1 MLSVCFGCG
10 GVELRL
16 KWSFPIQTGRD
27 PFGTRQRRKNF
38 EHVAGKGKQP
48 RKPPRRMDI
57 RPSLLLPLFTY
68 NFAVSPPTNK
78 AERNIVSAV
87 AIYLRQSIRNHGGSH
102 QGVKTEEFP
111 WPLDNKACAP
121 PPRSGRK
128 PSLTINSSDFTS
140 QSHPPHSPIRN
151 GFTTL

>member
-1 MLSVCFGCG
+1 MLSFVLGCG

-16 KWSFPIQTGRD
+16 KWSFPMQTGRD
-27 PFGTRQRRKNF
+27 PFGTRPRRKNF

-68 NFAVSPPTNK
+68 NFAVSPPAKK
-78 AERNIVSAV
+78 AERNIVN
-87 AIYLRQSIRNHGGSH
+87 AITISLRQSIRNHGGSH
-102 QGVKTEEFP
+102 QGVKSEESP
-111 WPLDNKACAP
+111 WPLESKACAP

-128 PSLTINSSDFTS
+128 PSLTINSSDVTLH
-140 QSHPPHSPIRN
+140 SHPILSPIRN
-151 GFTTL
+151 GFTTF